1 MRALKA
7 LVVVMGIMIVAG
19 VAVLAATIV
28 GRLSPSGNVAPQT
41 FAAAPIDIPR
51 GARIETMSTES
62 GRLVLDLVLADGTRQ
77 LVIIDLASGKKL
89 GTIPL
94 RPAP

>member
-7 LVVVMGIMIVAG
+7 LVAVMGIMIVAG

-28 GRLSPSGNVAPQT
+28 GRFSHSDNAPQT
-41 FAAAPIDIPR
+41 FEAAPIDIPR
-51 GARIETMSTES
+51 GARIETMSAVS
-62 GRLVLDLVLADGTRQ
+62 DRLVLDLVLADGTRQ
-77 LVIIDLASGKKL
+77 LVVIDLASGKKL